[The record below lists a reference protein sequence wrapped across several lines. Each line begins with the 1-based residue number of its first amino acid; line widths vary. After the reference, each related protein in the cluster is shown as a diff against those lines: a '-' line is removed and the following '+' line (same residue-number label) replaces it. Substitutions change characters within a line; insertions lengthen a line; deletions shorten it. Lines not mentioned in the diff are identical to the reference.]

1 MILSADIFRSVHVG
15 WFVTFL
21 FAFVLRAVFMVINFI
36 RMTNMKKKLS
46 NLKIGVALLVLVA
59 VCAKV
64 VKAKWFDVQSK
75 LSVFTTND
83 SNNNSDY

>member
-1 MILSADIFRSVHVG
+1 
-15 WFVTFL
+15 
-21 FAFVLRAVFMVINFI
+21 
-36 RMTNMKKKLS
+36 MKKKLS